1 MAMNKIRTVFLAA
14 VTLCVT
20 GVSAPVFADDTGIS
34 GLYLGV
40 RAVGSVAEM
49 EETTF
54 VGFANSI
61 INNDDDLT
69 AAAAAYIGY
78 RFEEIPLRLDIE
90 GGHRF
95 RFDYDARNVNGAA
108 VTGYENNVDTTYALV
123 NLGWEIRHFGDL
135 VPYLGA
141 SVGWARNN
149 SEVERNNLAAGITGT
164 ENEVDNLALGAMVG
178 VDWHFAESWGTGIGY
193 RYINLGEVDTG
204 PLAAGESFSSDDYV
218 AHDVMLSL
226 EFRY

>member
-1 MAMNKIRTVFLAA
+1 MMLFRAGLSVF
-14 VTLCVT
+14 T
-20 GVSAPVFADDTGIS
+20 GVCLFVAWMVNPAMADDADVG
-34 GLYLGV
+34 GVYLGL

-49 EETTF
+49 QETTF
-54 VGFANSI
+54 TGFANSI
-61 INNDDDLT
+61 INNDEDLT

-78 RFEEIPLRLDIE
+78 RFDDIPLRLDVE

-95 RFDYDARNVNGAA
+95 RFDYDARNVAGAT
-108 VTGYENNVDTTYALV
+108 VTGYENNVDTTYALMNV
-123 NLGWEIRHFGDL
+123 GWEIRHFGEF

-149 SEVERNNLAAGITGT
+149 SEVERNVLAAGITRT
-164 ENEVDNLALGAMVG
+164 ENAVDNLALGAMVG
-178 VDWHFAESWGTGIGY
+178 IDWHIAESWGTGIGY

-204 PLAAGESFSSDDYV
+204 PLAGGESFSSDDYV

>member
-1 MAMNKIRTVFLAA
+1 MKIFDGVKTVLSVLA
-14 VTLCVT
+14 LCVS
-20 GVSAPVFADDTGIS
+20 GVSPAVQADETGTGGVYM
-34 GLYLGV
+34 GL

-49 EETTF
+49 ENTQF

-61 INNDDDLT
+61 INNDEDLT

-78 RFEEIPLRLDIE
+78 RFEDIPLRLDVE

-95 RFDYDARNVNGAA
+95 RFDYDVRNVNAGVA
-108 VTGYENNVDTTYALV
+108 TGFENNVDTTYALL
-123 NLGWEIRHFGDL
+123 NAGWEIRHFGDF

-149 SEVERNNLAAGITGT
+149 SEVERNTFAGGITST
-164 ENEVDNLALGAMVG
+164 ENAVDNLALGAMVG
-178 VDWHFAESWGTGIGY
+178 IDWHFAESWGTGIGY

-204 PLAAGESFSSDDYV
+204 TMAGGESFSSDDYV
-218 AHDVMLSL
+218 AHDVMLSV

>member
-1 MAMNKIRTVFLAA
+1 MMLFRAGL
-14 VTLCVT
+14 
-20 GVSAPVFADDTGIS
+20 SVFAGFCLFVAWMDNPATADDAGVGGVYM
-34 GLYLGV
+34 GL

-49 EETTF
+49 QETAFT
-54 VGFANSI
+54 GFANSI
-61 INNDDDLT
+61 INNDEDLT

-78 RFEEIPLRLDIE
+78 RFDDIPLRLDVE

-95 RFDYDARNVNGAA
+95 RFDYDARNVAGAT
-108 VTGYENNVDTTYALV
+108 VTGYENNVDTTYALMNV
-123 NLGWEIRHFGDL
+123 GWEIRHFGEF

-141 SVGWARNN
+141 SVGWTRNN
-149 SEVERNNLAAGITGT
+149 SEVERNVLAAGITRT
-164 ENEVDNLALGAMVG
+164 ENAVDNLALGAMVG
-178 VDWHFAESWGTGIGY
+178 IDWRFAESWGTGIGY

-204 PLAAGESFSSDDYV
+204 SLAAGESFSTDDYV